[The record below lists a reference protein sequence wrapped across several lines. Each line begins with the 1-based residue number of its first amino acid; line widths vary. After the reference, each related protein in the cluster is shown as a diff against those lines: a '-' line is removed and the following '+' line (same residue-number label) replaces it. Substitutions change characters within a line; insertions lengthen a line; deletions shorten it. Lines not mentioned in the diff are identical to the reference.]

1 MTAAGA
7 LDLGLVRG
15 AVAGMTSPGRL
26 EILRRSPVVI
36 VDAAHNPAGMAAT
49 VEALHESFSFTSL
62 IAVVAI
68 AADKD
73 VAAVLDQLEP
83 VATALVATTN
93 SSGRAMPAA
102 ELAELAESVFGP
114 DRVRVAERL
123 DDAIELGVALA
134 DEADAEGDG
143 AIGGM
148 GGAGLLI
155 TGSVITAG
163 EARLLLSGSAPAS
176 AGGATP

>member
-1 MTAAGA
+1 
-7 LDLGLVRG
+7 
-15 AVAGMTSPGRL
+15 
-26 EILRRSPVVI
+26 
-36 VDAAHNPAGMAAT
+36 
-49 VEALHESFSFTSL
+49 
-62 IAVVAI
+62 
-68 AADKD
+68 
-73 VAAVLDQLEP
+73 
-83 VATALVATTN
+83 VATSLVATTN

-114 DRVRVAERL
+114 DRVRLAERL

-134 DEADAEGDG
+134 DEADSGGDG
-143 AIGGM
+143 SMAGL

-163 EARLLLSGSAPAS
+163 EARLLLLGAQAG